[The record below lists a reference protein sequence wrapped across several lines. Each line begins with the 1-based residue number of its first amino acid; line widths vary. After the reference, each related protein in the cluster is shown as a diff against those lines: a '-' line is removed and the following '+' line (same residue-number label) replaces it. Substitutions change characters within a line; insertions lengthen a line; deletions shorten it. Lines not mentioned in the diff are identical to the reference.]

1 MRQSHCEVGFCLAL
15 RGVISTDFLTEGGKT
30 MRIRDMMTKNPITV
44 DGETLV
50 LDAQKI
56 MKENNIRRLPVVD
69 KGKLVG
75 MITKHDLLEA
85 SPSPATSLSVH
96 ELNYLLSKMKVKE
109 IMKKNPATLTPDT
122 PFEEALR
129 IGQEK
134 KIGSFPIVDKGK
146 LVGIATESDIVR
158 FMTRA
163 LGIREEGSRITIE
176 GLGGKLTDL
185 AKIISI
191 VSQHQTI
198 ILSMISLPRP
208 EKKDWMIVLR
218 LKTSDPDPIVKD
230 FKKAGYNVTYS
241 SWFRCET
248 GQATAQA

>member
-1 MRQSHCEVGFCLAL
+1 M
-15 RGVISTDFLTEGGKT
+15 K
-30 MRIRDMMTKNPITV
+30 MRIRDIMTKNPITV
-44 DGETLV
+44 DSETLV

-56 MKENNIRRLPVVD
+56 MKESNIRRLPIVD

-75 MITKHDLLEA
+75 IVTQHDLLQA

-96 ELNYLLSKMKVKE
+96 ELNYLLAKMTVKE
-109 IMKKNPATLTPDT
+109 VMKKNPVTFTPDT

-134 KIGSFPIVDKGK
+134 KIGSFPVMDKGK

-158 FMTRA
+158 FLTRS
-163 LGIREEGSRITIE
+163 LGLREEGSRITIE
-176 GLGGKLTDL
+176 GLGGKLSDL
-185 AKIISI
+185 ERIISI
-191 VSQHQTI
+191 INQHGTI

-218 LKTSDPDPIVKD
+218 LKTSDPDPIVKE
-230 FKKAGYNVTYS
+230 FKKAGFNVTYS
-241 SWFRCET
+241 AWFRCET
-248 GQATAQA
+248 GEV

>member
-1 MRQSHCEVGFCLAL
+1 M
-15 RGVISTDFLTEGGKT
+15 K
-30 MRIRDMMTKNPITV
+30 MRIRDIMTKNPITV
-44 DGETLV
+44 DSETLV

-56 MKENNIRRLPVVD
+56 MKESNIRRLPIVD

-75 MITKHDLLEA
+75 IVTQHDLLQA

-96 ELNYLLSKMKVKE
+96 ELNYLLAKMTVKE
-109 IMKKNPATLTPDT
+109 VMKKNPVTFTPDT

-134 KIGSFPIVDKGK
+134 KIGSFPVMDKGK

-158 FMTRA
+158 FLTRS
-163 LGIREEGSRITIE
+163 LGLREEGSRITIE
-176 GLGGKLTDL
+176 GLGGKLSDL
-185 AKIISI
+185 ERIISI
-191 VSQHQTI
+191 INQHGTI

-218 LKTSDPDPIVKD
+218 LKTSDPDPIVKE
-230 FKKAGYNVTYS
+230 FKKAGFNVTYS
-241 SWFRCET
+241 AWFRCET
-248 GQATAQA
+248 GKT

>member
-1 MRQSHCEVGFCLAL
+1 
-15 RGVISTDFLTEGGKT
+15 
-30 MRIRDMMTKNPITV
+30 MRIRDIMKRNPITV
-44 DGETLV
+44 DSDTLV

-56 MKENNIRRLPVVD
+56 MRENNIRRLPVVD
-69 KGKLVG
+69 KGKVVG
-75 MITKHDLLEA
+75 IVTQHDLLEA
-85 SPSPATSLSVH
+85 APSPATSLSVH

-109 IMKKNPATLTPDT
+109 IMKKNPVTLTPDT

-134 KIGSFPIVDKGK
+134 KIGSFPVLENEK

-158 FMTRA
+158 FLTRA
-163 LGIREEGSRITIE
+163 LGVREEGSRVTIE
-176 GLGGKLTDL
+176 GLGGKLGDL
-185 AKIISI
+185 EKIIQ
-191 VSQHQTI
+191 VVNQHQTI

-218 LKTSDPDPIVKD
+218 LKTSSPDPVVKD
-230 FKKAGYNVTYS
+230 FKKAGLNVTYA

-248 GQATAQA
+248 GQTTA

>member
-1 MRQSHCEVGFCLAL
+1 M
-15 RGVISTDFLTEGGKT
+15 K
-30 MRIRDMMTKNPITV
+30 MRIRDIMTKNPITV
-44 DGETLV
+44 DSETLV

-56 MKENNIRRLPVVD
+56 MKENNIRRLPIVD

-75 MITKHDLLEA
+75 IVTQHDLLEA

-96 ELNYLLSKMKVKE
+96 ELNYLLAKMTVKE
-109 IMKKNPATLTPDT
+109 VMKKNPVTFTPDT

-134 KIGSFPIVDKGK
+134 KIGSFPVMDKGK

-158 FMTRA
+158 FLTRS
-163 LGIREEGSRITIE
+163 LGLREEGSRITIE
-176 GLGGKLTDL
+176 GLGGKLSDL
-185 AKIISI
+185 ERIISI
-191 VSQHQTI
+191 INQHGTI

-218 LKTSDPDPIVKD
+218 LKTSDSEPIVKD
-230 FKKAGYNVTYS
+230 FKKAGFNVTYS
-241 SWFRCET
+241 AWFRCET
-248 GQATAQA
+248 GEA

>member
-1 MRQSHCEVGFCLAL
+1 
-15 RGVISTDFLTEGGKT
+15 

-44 DGETLV
+44 DSETLV

-85 SPSPATSLSVH
+85 SPSPATSLSIH

-109 IMKKNPATLTPDT
+109 IMKKNPLTLTPDT

-134 KIGSFPIVDKGK
+134 KVGSFPIVDKGK
-146 LVGIATESDIVR
+146 VVGIATESDIVR
-158 FMTRA
+158 FLTRA

-185 AKIISI
+185 EKIISI
-191 VSQHQTI
+191 ANQHQTI

-218 LKTSDPDPIVKD
+218 LKTSDPDPIVKN
-230 FKKAGYNVTYS
+230 FKKAGFNVTYA

-248 GQATAQA
+248 GQTTAQA

>member
-1 MRQSHCEVGFCLAL
+1 
-15 RGVISTDFLTEGGKT
+15 
-30 MRIRDMMTKNPITV
+30 MRIRDIMTKNPITV
-44 DGETLV
+44 DSETLV

-56 MKENNIRRLPVVD
+56 MKESNIRRLPIVD

-75 MITKHDLLEA
+75 IVTQHDLLQA

-96 ELNYLLSKMKVKE
+96 ELNYLLAKMTVKE
-109 IMKKNPATLTPDT
+109 VMKKNPVTFTPDT

-134 KIGSFPIVDKGK
+134 KIGSFPVMDKGK

-158 FMTRA
+158 FLTRS
-163 LGIREEGSRITIE
+163 LGLREEGSRITIE
-176 GLGGKLTDL
+176 GLGGKLSDL
-185 AKIISI
+185 ERIISI
-191 VSQHQTI
+191 INQHGTI

-218 LKTSDPDPIVKD
+218 LKTSDPDPIVKE
-230 FKKAGYNVTYS
+230 FKKAGFNVTYS
-241 SWFRCET
+241 AWFRCET
-248 GQATAQA
+248 GKT